1 MYLKEVQIRNY
12 KNFLKERFLFQ
23 KGVNV
28 IIGENDSGKT
38 NLMQAIRLVL
48 DKRMEWREREISEK
62 MFSESLDNWQGHI
75 IIISLRFAELDTEKE
90 GEAVLRYI
98 SGNKD
103 NEGSLTWFCIPN
115 AETRKSLAECNTA
128 FDLDKKRRDLTI
140 NDYISITTYGAYV
153 DFLDDKIYVNI
164 VGDLQNGECKLTEK
178 LNESYYGYEGN
189 SGFGGIDFI
198 KNRLI
203 DFTYIS
209 ALRDAVNDLKQQY
222 NPLMTMLR
230 QIETK
235 ICDADKQKVGKLI
248 DNVNDT
254 IGGVNEIKKLSQGI
268 NDKILESVG
277 NTYAPDII
285 LKSELSGDIK
295 DIFRKLKIKSKHNR
309 EFDLDT
315 IGLGST
321 NIIYIA
327 LKLMEYSYVKEMEN
341 MKAKYFLLLFEEPE
355 AHLHKHI
362 QMSLFEKTG
371 LEVAEGVQV
380 LMTTHSDNLS
390 AASKISRMNIISKQD
405 NGSKVMQPYIG
416 LEEEEISHIERY
428 LDVKRSE
435 LLFSKSVILV
445 EGDAEE
451 ILIPVMVKKCLGVSL
466 DELGISLINIGS
478 IGFENIYKLFHD
490 LRINKKCAIVSD
502 LDTPIDFFDEG
513 QNNAYDRGKERKKKL
528 EEESSKNKW
537 VKGFFGKY
545 TFEIEIVK
553 GNEEYIDALIDK
565 TYTKDS
571 TRKDKKK
578 DIRSD
583 KVEVYGDVMLKMAN
597 ANKKG
602 WNALMLSELVDEK
615 CQIPD
620 YIQNALVFVA
630 KTALEEK
637 RNYVKIMHQYG
648 EAYTDINI
656 LSNIAEELKISLDAL
671 LQVADDANDASTVIK
686 VLNKVVEK

>member
-1 MYLKEVQIRNY
+1 
-12 KNFLKERFLFQ
+12 
-23 KGVNV
+23 
-28 IIGENDSGKT
+28 
-38 NLMQAIRLVL
+38 
-48 DKRMEWREREISEK
+48 
-62 MFSESLDNWQGHI
+62 
-75 IIISLRFAELDTEKE
+75 
-90 GEAVLRYI
+90 
-98 SGNKD
+98 
-103 NEGSLTWFCIPN
+103 
-115 AETRKSLAECNTA
+115 
-128 FDLDKKRRDLTI
+128 
-140 NDYISITTYGAYV
+140 
-153 DFLDDKIYVNI
+153 
-164 VGDLQNGECKLTEK
+164 
-178 LNESYYGYEGN
+178 
-189 SGFGGIDFI
+189 
-198 KNRLI
+198 
-203 DFTYIS
+203 
-209 ALRDAVNDLKQQY
+209 
-222 NPLMTMLR
+222 
-230 QIETK
+230 
-235 ICDADKQKVGKLI
+235 
-248 DNVNDT
+248 
-254 IGGVNEIKKLSQGI
+254 
-268 NDKILESVG
+268 
-277 NTYAPDII
+277 
-285 LKSELSGDIK
+285 
-295 DIFRKLKIKSKHNR
+295 
-309 EFDLDT
+309 
-315 IGLGST
+315 
-321 NIIYIA
+321 
-327 LKLMEYSYVKEMEN
+327 

-466 DELGISLINIGS
+466 DEMGISLINIGS

-502 LDTPIDFFDEG
+502 LDTPIDFSDEG

-528 EEESSKNKW
+528 EEESRKNKW

-602 WNALMLSELVDEK
+602 WNALMLSELVDKK
-615 CQIPD
+615 CWIPE

-656 LSNIAEELKISLDAL
+656 LSNIAEELEISLDAL
-671 LQVADDANDASTVIK
+671 LQMADDANDASTVIK